1 MSEIKILHLFSRLLS
16 LYGEYGN
23 IAILEKILTD
33 NGHSVTVDRME
44 TLPDDL
50 SGYNLVYT
58 GAGTEGDIIAAAQ
71 KTGDCQIACNYIAK
85 GGLWL
90 ATGNSMALLGEKIEY
105 NGAVVDGLGVLDFT
119 TAMSREKRWLG
130 DVLTTAE
137 NPFDAQVI
145 GYVNTSSVYEGTH
158 YPLFELSLGNN
169 LGNDKEGATDGIFK
183 DGIIT
188 TQLTG
193 PLLVKNPAVLGFLY
207 EKLTGEVLELDEGD
221 PIKLA
226 YNNALAQLSKRITE

>member
-23 IAILEKILTD
+23 IAILEKTLTD
-33 NGHSVTVDRME
+33 KGHSVTVERLEKM
-44 TLPDDL
+44 PQDL

-58 GAGTEGDIIAAAQ
+58 GAGTEDDIIAAAQ
-71 KTGDCQIACNYIAK
+71 RLGDSGRDYLAN

-90 ATGNSMALLGEKIEY
+90 ATGNSVALLGGEIEY
-105 NGAVVDGLGVLDFT
+105 NGRVEKGLGALDFT

-137 NPFDAQVI
+137 NPFGAQII
-145 GYVNTSSVYEGTH
+145 GYVNTSSVYEGIEC
-158 YPLFELSLGNN
+158 PLFELSLGND
-169 LGNDKEGATDGIFK
+169 LGNDKKSGADGIFK
-183 DGIIT
+183 DGIIA

-193 PLLVKNPAVLGFLY
+193 PLLVKNPAVLGFFY
-207 EKLTGEVLELDEGD
+207 EKLTGETLEIDENS
-221 PIKLA
+221 PIRLA
-226 YNNALAQLSKRITE
+226 YNNALAQLTKRITE

>member
-23 IAILEKILTD
+23 IAILEKTLTD
-33 NGHSVTVDRME
+33 KGYSVTVDRME
-44 TLPDDL
+44 SIPDDL

-58 GAGTEGDIIAAAQ
+58 GAGTESDIMTAAQ
-71 KTGDCQIACNYIAK
+71 KLGDSPRDYIAN

-90 ATGNSMALLGEKIEY
+90 ATGNSAALLGGKIEY
-105 NGAVVDGLGVLDFT
+105 NGAVVDGLGVLDFN

-130 DVLTTAE
+130 DVLTTSE
-137 NPFDAQVI
+137 NPFGAQVI
-145 GYVNTSSVYEGTH
+145 GYVNSSSVYEGIQC
-158 YPLFELSLGNN
+158 PLFELSLGND
-169 LGNDKEGATDGIFK
+169 LGNDKESGADGIFK
-183 DGIIT
+183 DGIIA

-193 PLLVKNPAVLGFLY
+193 PLLVKNPAVLGFFY
-207 EKLTGEVLELDEGD
+207 EKLTGAPLELDEND

-226 YNNALAQLSKRITE
+226 YNNALAQLTKRITE

>member
-1 MSEIKILHLFSRLLS
+1 MSEIKILHLFSRMLS

-23 IAILEKILTD
+23 IAILEKTLTD

-58 GAGTEGDIIAAAQ
+58 GAGTEDDIIAAA
-71 KTGDCQIACNYIAK
+71 KRLGDGARDYIAK

-90 ATGNSMALLGEKIEY
+90 ATGNSMALLGGEIEY
-105 NGAVVDGLGVLDFT
+105 NGTVEKGLGVLDFT

-137 NPFDAQVI
+137 NPFATQVI
-145 GYVNTSSVYEGTH
+145 GYINTSSVYEGIERS
-158 YPLFELSLGNN
+158 LFELSLGND
-169 LGNDKEGATDGIFK
+169 LGNDKKSSADGIFK
-183 DGIIT
+183 DGIIA

-193 PLLVKNPAVLGFLY
+193 PLLVKNPAVLGFFY
-207 EKLTGEVLELDEGD
+207 EKLTGETLEIDENN
-221 PIKLA
+221 PIRLA
-226 YNNALAQLSKRITE
+226 YNNALAQLTKRITE